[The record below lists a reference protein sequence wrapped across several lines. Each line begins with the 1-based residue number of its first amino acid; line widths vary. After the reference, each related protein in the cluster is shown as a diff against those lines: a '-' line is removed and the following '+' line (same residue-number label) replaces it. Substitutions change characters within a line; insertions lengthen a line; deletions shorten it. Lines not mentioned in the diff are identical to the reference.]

1 MVAISIGQNR
11 RIVDLNC
18 PTWRITTRLEQ
29 IDGIKTN
36 DSASFNP
43 IANTKIGKQVV
54 ENPKPVTPFAVAAN
68 R

>member
-1 MVAISIGQNR
+1 MVASSIGQNR

-18 PTWRITTRLEQ
+18 PAWRMTTRLEH

-36 DSASFNP
+36 DRASFNP
-43 IANTKIGKQVV
+43 SAKTKMGRQVV
-54 ENPKPVTPFAVAAN
+54 ENPKPVTPFAVAAK